1 MTKIIYIDTE
11 TTGLDRE
18 KCAITQLAGVIRVG
32 DQEEEFNFF
41 MAPHEGAEISEE
53 ALQTQ
58 GKTLEEVKAYPDAN
72 VQYVA
77 FCSLLAKYV
86 NRFDKLDKFVL
97 LGYNVG
103 YDADMVRALFTR
115 NGDNYF
121 GSWFWT
127 PPIDVMSIAAK
138 ALVAVRTTL
147 PNFKLET
154 VYRFL
159 FPNEDKIEFHDAM
172 ADIAAT
178 RRIAR
183 VLNVSV
189 IPEKEVAN
197 AGK

>member
-11 TTGLDRE
+11 TTGLNRE

-41 MAPHEGAEISEE
+41 MAPHEGAEISDE
-53 ALQTQ
+53 ALNTQ
-58 GKTLEEVKAYPDAN
+58 GKTLDEVKAYPDQAL
-72 VQYVA
+72 QYA
-77 FCSLLAKYV
+77 HFLTLLGKYV
-86 NRFDKLDKFVL
+86 KKFDKQDKFIL
-97 LGYNVG
+97 LGWNIG
-103 YDADMVRALFTR
+103 YDADIVRAWFTR
-115 NGDNYF
+115 NGDKFF

-127 PPIDVMSIAAK
+127 PPIDIMSVAAM
-138 ALVAVRTTL
+138 ALVPVRPSL
-147 PNFKLET
+147 PNFRLET

-159 FPNEDKIEFHDAM
+159 FQNDGEIEFHDAR

-183 VLNVSV
+183 VLGVTIVPVKESV
-189 IPEKEVAN
+189 N